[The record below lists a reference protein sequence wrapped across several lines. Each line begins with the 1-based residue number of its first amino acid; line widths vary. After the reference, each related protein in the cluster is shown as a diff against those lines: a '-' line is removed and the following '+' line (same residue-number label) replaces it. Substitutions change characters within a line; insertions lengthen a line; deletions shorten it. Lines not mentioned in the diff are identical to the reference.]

1 MTSLASHHSGSLT
14 KILCIGDAKTGKTTS
29 LISLVKAGYHLRILD
44 LDNLLDPL
52 AYRVAEECPELAANV
67 DFRTLRDERKATA
80 NGMVIAGTPRAFVE
94 AVRMLDRW
102 QYREGENDVD
112 LGKPSEWGP
121 SHILVI
127 DSLSRLCDAA
137 YDWRDALTPKTGKA
151 GSQYDGRS
159 IYGDAQDAAESV
171 LAGITAKSFATNVIV
186 FAHLA
191 YQDMPNGQK
200 KGFPQGVGKAL
211 SPKIP
216 QYFPNVVWYTLKG
229 GERVIQTTSQPLID
243 LSAPPRAEE
252 TYPNLTGLAEIFRL
266 GTAAKSQEATATPPA
281 PAPLRKPATVTTI
294 RR

>member
-1 MTSLASHHSGSLT
+1 MPSLSNHHSGSLT

-29 LISLVKAGYHLRILD
+29 LISLVKAGYKLRILD

-52 AYRVAEECPELAANV
+52 ASRVAEECPELAANV

-80 NGMVIAGTPRAFVE
+80 NGMVISGSPKAFVDSC
-94 AVRMLDRW
+94 RMLERW
-102 QYREGENDVD
+102 TYRDDETDVD
-112 LGKPSEWGP
+112 LGSPREWGP
-121 SHILVI
+121 DSILVI

-137 YDWRDALTPKTGKA
+137 YDWRDALTPKTGK
-151 GSQYDGRS
+151 GGGQFDGRS

-186 FAHLA
+186 FAHIL
-191 YQDMPNGQK
+191 YQDMPDGKK
-200 KGFPQGVGKAL
+200 KGFPQGVGQKL

-216 QYFPNVVWYTLKG
+216 QYFPNVVWYTRSG

-266 GTAAKSQEATATPPA
+266 SASKPQENPSALTPA
-281 PAPLRKPATVTTI
+281 PAPLRKLQPVT